1 MQAVISPTAQGHF
14 RAKHRQKLSAG
25 AVRTKV
31 RSPAA
36 ETQRTGGECRSAG
49 PELILCLLGAR
60 TAAWDCER
68 TLAPGNSERSA
79 ARASCSRC
87 SQRPQSTT
95 ESRAAQELARQRI
108 PEQTRARP
116 RRRSAPGGPGSRSRN
131 AHTGVRPSTSLCRT
145 ISRQSLRQGQS
156 WRARKHGGSAPEP
169 LAPASDDD
177 SQSLRGLSL
186 ATACPGGSASL
197 PVTCRLDGERAW
209 YI

>member
-95 ESRAAQELARQRI
+95 ESRAARNSRASAYLSKQGQGLGAGPLQADQAVAHATRIQVCDRAPRSAELSLGSPCVKGRAGELA
-108 PEQTRARP
+108 
-116 RRRSAPGGPGSRSRN
+116 SMVGP
-131 AHTGVRPSTSLCRT
+131 RPSPLLPPVMTT
-145 ISRQSLRQGQS
+145 P
-156 WRARKHGGSAPEP
+156 RASGG
-169 LAPASDDD
+169 
-177 SQSLRGLSL
+177 
-186 ATACPGGSASL
+186 
-197 PVTCRLDGERAW
+197 
-209 YI
+209 